1 MSGARPFTVALTG
14 GVASGKTEVERR
26 FAALGAHVIDAD
38 VVARELVEPGGPA
51 LDAIVHA
58 FGAEVLDRAGGLDRA
73 AMRKRVFADADA
85 RTRLEAILHPRIR
98 EILRQRSDAILDG
111 YALLV
116 IPLLVESG
124 EYTWVDRVLVVD
136 VAPETQIARLVAR
149 DGITEDLARSML
161 AAQATRAA
169 RLAVADDIIDN
180 NGVPSALDAQFAP
193 LHRRY
198 RELALRKRRH

>member
-1 MSGARPFTVALTG
+1 MSVARPFTVALTG

-26 FAALGAHVIDAD
+26 FAALGARVIDAD

-51 LDAIVHA
+51 LDAIVHT
-58 FGAEVLDRAGGLDRA
+58 FGAEVLDPAGGLDRA

-85 RTRLEAILHPRIR
+85 RARLEAILHPRIR
-98 EILRQRSDAILDG
+98 EILRQRSDAILEG

-124 EYTWVDRVLVVD
+124 EYMWVDRVLVVD

-161 AAQATRAA
+161 TAQATRAA
-169 RLAVADDIIDN
+169 RHAGADDLIDN
-180 NGVPSALDAQFAP
+180 NGAPSPLDAHVAP
-193 LHRRY
+193 LHRR
-198 RELALRKRRH
+198 

>member
-1 MSGARPFTVALTG
+1 EPAADHPAVLAGRRAGRRRDARVARTGSLHADSVRPVHRRRRLAVAGVRRSPRRRLRAAVPARRMSGARPFTVALTG

-124 EYTWVDRVLVVD
+124 EYTWV
-136 VAPETQIARLVAR
+136 
-149 DGITEDLARSML
+149 
-161 AAQATRAA
+161 
-169 RLAVADDIIDN
+169 
-180 NGVPSALDAQFAP
+180 
-193 LHRRY
+193 
-198 RELALRKRRH
+198 